1 MHIANVQLES
11 DLLFAPIAGFS
22 DVAMRHLCS
31 RYGAGL
37 TYTELISAKGII
49 YNGRE
54 NNELLASLDSP
65 CAVQLFGHEP
75 EFMYR
80 AAKDERL
87 QKFDVIDINAGCP
100 VKKIFGN
107 GDGSALMTDTVLLAE
122 LVHAAREG
130 SGKPVTVKMR
140 AGIEEGKPLVVQC
153 ALAAEKSGAAAEE
166 AKVRASLETSTRTLS
181 KLRGELSDGDLLA
194 LIQPEEQAPERKEG
208 EPEELPLSGL
218 PNFRPA
224 LLERYTAWAQAHPE
238 AGAEEAVLTVN
249 MDLDRPFYD
258 NPQEVEDPDSLT
270 ALVNKYHSLPK
281 GYAPQVE
288 TLGSRYGTGA
298 LRQEAAQAFRDMAD
312 GARADGISLRSVSA
326 YRSYQTQSG
335 LYAGYLKTGKRAVVD
350 TYSARAGHS
359 EHQTGLALDINT
371 ASIPAHFE
379 NTPAYAWLM
388 EHCAQYGFILR
399 YPQGKDNITGYRF
412 EPWHYRYVGVEAAQ
426 ACMSQGLCYE
436 EYLALLPG

>member
-153 ALAAEKSGAAAEE
+153 ALAAEKSGAAAVTVHPRYRTQFYSGAADHSITREVKEAVSIPVIASGDITDRKSLERVREESGADGFMIGRGALGRPYIFAELADKPFEFDRAETAREHIQILRGYMPDRVIANVMKLQLCHYAKGTDHAKAVRVAVGE
-166 AKVRASLETSTRTLS
+166 AKSISDV
-181 KLRGELSDGDLLA
+181 LR
-194 LIQPEEQAPERKEG
+194 IIEQF
-208 EPEELPLSGL
+208 L
-218 PNFRPA
+218 
-224 LLERYTAWAQAHPE
+224 H
-238 AGAEEAVLTVN
+238 
-249 MDLDRPFYD
+249 D
-258 NPQEVEDPDSLT
+258 
-270 ALVNKYHSLPK
+270 
-281 GYAPQVE
+281 
-288 TLGSRYGTGA
+288 
-298 LRQEAAQAFRDMAD
+298 
-312 GARADGISLRSVSA
+312 
-326 YRSYQTQSG
+326 
-335 LYAGYLKTGKRAVVD
+335 
-350 TYSARAGHS
+350 
-359 EHQTGLALDINT
+359 
-371 ASIPAHFE
+371 
-379 NTPAYAWLM
+379 
-388 EHCAQYGFILR
+388 
-399 YPQGKDNITGYRF
+399 
-412 EPWHYRYVGVEAAQ
+412 
-426 ACMSQGLCYE
+426 
-436 EYLALLPG
+436 